1 MKKIPL
7 SMGENTYK
15 QNNRQE
21 INLQNIKTVH
31 TAQLNTHTHTHTHT
45 TPALKMGKRSK
56 YTFHQ
61 RIHINA

>member
-1 MKKIPL
+1 
-7 SMGENTYK
+7 MGENTYK

-21 INLQNIKTVH
+21 INLQNIKTVQ
-31 TAQLNTHTHTHTHT
+31 TAQLNTHTHTHT
-45 TPALKMGKRSK
+45 ALKMGKRSK